1 MSTPDE
7 SPDQTPPHVTLS
19 AGQESRQPKPRIIA
33 TFGINFA
40 QGENMNDSN
49 SVASAPLGSSSPPSA
64 PELAKDAVSYWE
76 WHRVGYNVILILVTL
91 AWLVFTWRHFRPA
104 ISWGSALLLLVLAAV
119 ANACCCAAYPVDIFF
134 QRSSHRS
141 AWLRRRWILWS
152 AGVILAVFLACYWI
166 VDEIYPF
173 VN

>member
-1 MSTPDE
+1 MASRRLQCHSDSCYSGVACVHVAAFPASDFLGG
-7 SPDQTPPHVTLS
+7 PPFCS
-19 AGQESRQPKPRIIA
+19 
-33 TFGINFA
+33 
-40 QGENMNDSN
+40 
-49 SVASAPLGSSSPPSA
+49 
-64 PELAKDAVSYWE
+64 
-76 WHRVGYNVILILVTL
+76 LVL
-91 AWLVFTWRHFRPA
+91 LVFTWRHFRPA

-119 ANACCCAAYPVDIFF
+119 ANACCCSAYPVDIFF